1 MRYRYW
7 LGNSRDQSVCKPTA
21 FSRMTGTPDY
31 EHVQAYWKHT
41 EKVEE
46 LGLKNII
53 LYIINMRKYF
63 S

>member
-1 MRYRYW
+1 
-7 LGNSRDQSVCKPTA
+7 
-21 FSRMTGTPDY
+21 MTGTPDY